1 MLFTTN
7 KENLLSGLTTVV
19 KASDQKAPLPALTG
33 ILFEVKDNT
42 LHLVASDLEITI
54 ECSLPVHAEREGKI
68 VLPAKQIT
76 DLIRKMPDNEITIN
90 AITDRHVLITYDDS
104 EASLNGYSGDEFPH
118 LPEFTASQSINIPE
132 RELKDILKKTSFA
145 IDNDITRPIF
155 NSLLIEK
162 DIDSIN
168 FVATDT
174 HRLAFYKYTPRETQL
189 PDNINLLLPKKAV
202 DELQKLLNDSEQE
215 IRIEFNETQIRFS
228 TPEYNLTSRLTTGNY
243 PPYKQVI
250 PKKYVTTATVH
261 TKAFI
266 ESCERASLVAKSN
279 QPLIKLTL
287 NSNELTIFASTEL
300 GRIKDTIVVS
310 KEGEDIDINI
320 NVKYLSE
327 SLKAMDEETITISFS
342 GTTSPLLIKPSNN
355 YNYFNLLVPSRKNQ

>member
-1 MLFTTN
+1 MLFTTT
-7 KENLLSGLTTVV
+7 KESLLSGLTTVV
-19 KASDQKAPLPALTG
+19 KASNQKAPLPALTG
-33 ILFEVKDNT
+33 ILFNVKDNV
-42 LHLVASDLEITI
+42 LHLTASDLEITI
-54 ECSLPVHAEREGKI
+54 ECSIPVHAEREGKI
-68 VLPAKQIT
+68 VLPARQIT
-76 DLIRKMPDNEITIN
+76 DLIRRMPDSEITIN

-104 EASLNGYSGDEFPH
+104 EASLNGYSGDEFPN
-118 LPEFTASQSINIPE
+118 LPEFTASQSTTILE

-174 HRLAFYKYTPRETQL
+174 HRLAFYKYTPHETQL
-189 PDNINLLLPKKAV
+189 PENINLLLPKKAI
-202 DELQKLLNDSEQE
+202 DELQKLLNDGEQE
-215 IRIEFNETQIRFS
+215 IKVEFNDTQIRFS
-228 TPEYNLTSRLTTGNY
+228 TPEYTITSRLTTGNY

-250 PKKYVTTATVH
+250 PKKYITTAVVY

-266 ESCERASLVAKSN
+266 ESCERASLVTKSN
-279 QPLIKLTL
+279 QPLVKLTL
-287 NSNELTIFASTEL
+287 SGNELTIFASTEL
-300 GRIKDTIVVS
+300 GRIKDTLIIN

-327 SLKAMDEETITISFS
+327 SLRAIDEETVTISFS
-342 GTTSPLLIKPSNN
+342 GQTSPLLIKPSDNN
-355 YNYFNLLVPSRKNQ
+355 NYFNLLVPSRKNQ